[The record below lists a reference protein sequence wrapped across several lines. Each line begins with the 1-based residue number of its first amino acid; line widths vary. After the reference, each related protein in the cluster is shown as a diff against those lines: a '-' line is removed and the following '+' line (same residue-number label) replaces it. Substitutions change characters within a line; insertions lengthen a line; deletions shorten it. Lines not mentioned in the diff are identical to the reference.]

1 MDYRIEIKELEDF
14 YKLVDEIIEKIES
27 KEIASNPLK
36 PDLESLKEEN
46 LEELLIEETP
56 EETPEEKEN
65 NSKELIL
72 PEKTNTKET
81 LIINE
86 DGAIIAHYINAV
98 EMAKINQIHAT
109 TARNRCAGNF
119 VDENNNTWYYRNKY
133 EEAIK

>member
-46 LEELLIEETP
+46 LEELLIEETL
-56 EETPEEKEN
+56 EEKEN

-86 DGAIIAHYINAV
+86 DGAIIAHYVNAV